1 MSGNT
6 HGKHFIERLVNLQE
20 EMAANFIRLVSRHVS
35 TRYRDNLAVNTVYW
49 IATWPNE
56 FV

>member
-1 MSGNT
+1 MANT
-6 HGKHFIERLVNLQE
+6 LERLVNLQE